1 MSKDYNTQILFQD
14 EFSLIDI
21 YEVIFHMEKGK
32 GLEQL
37 NNFKKKK
44 RAREVIHYLIS
55 RFTIVLNYSIHCHRH
70 KDRQINQLNRIKGF
84 KKV

>member
-1 MSKDYNTQILFQD
+1 MEKYTMSKDYNTQILFQD

-44 RAREVIHYLIS
+44 EQERSYTIS
-55 RFTIVLNYSIHCHRH
+55 FQDL
-70 KDRQINQLNRIKGF
+70 L
-84 KKV
+84 